1 MKKFQEWLEDT
12 HPECLANEGMVGDYM
27 KKFALPVTAAMGVAG
42 AFGGGDGDGHTAPPN
57 NRPTAVANASQ
68 DQNEFISYA
77 AQRVERQLGGSQ
89 RTSWPKPAGWDE
101 LSDEE
106 RSQIYSRAHD
116 SLVRQYGARNKEE
129 LKMMFDKHSAEG
141 RYE

>member
-12 HPECLANEGMVGDYM
+12 HPECIANEGRVGDYM
-27 KKFALPVTAAMGVAG
+27 RKFALPAAIGVAG
-42 AFGGGDGDGHTAPPN
+42 AFGGIDGHTAPPN
-57 NRPTAVANASQ
+57 NRPAVATRASQ

-77 AQRVERQLGGSQ
+77 AQKVERQLGGSQ
-89 RTSWPKPAGWDE
+89 RTSIPKPAGWDE

-106 RSQIYSRAHD
+106 RNQIYSRTHD

-129 LKMMFDKHSAEG
+129 LQRMFDKHSAEG